1 MLFEKLQLIC
11 RAAPQRCAVV
21 AGGRRLTY
29 AGLDQQATR
38 LARFLVAQ
46 AGVSAGA
53 LVAIYGPRTVDTLVG
68 MLGIMKSGAAYTVV
82 EADGRHAECQHR
94 LLAMAPAFVL
104 CESTQVAGLRALG
117 LNAVDATAAQQ
128 FTGDTPLPLL
138 TPAHVAYV
146 LFTSGSTGTPKGVAV
161 THGNV
166 AHYVAAVADRL
177 GIDAG
182 LRYAHVGTLAA
193 DLGNTSVLLSLVTG
207 GCLHLLDGELRK
219 DPAGLRDYLIR
230 HEIQFLKITPS
241 HWRAIFSSMTAQH
254 HVRSNLSHLVLG
266 GEVLPVT
273 LARLVLQ
280 SGVTRML
287 VNHYGPTET
296 TVGVTTYSLL
306 NADQLETITADSVP
320 IGLPLGDT
328 VLRVRGDDGS
338 FAQNN
343 ATGELYIG
351 GPSVSAGY
359 VGDAEGSKKSFVM
372 LGSEGRFYKTGDQV
386 CIDESGLVH
395 FLGRVDR
402 QVKVNGY
409 RVELEHIESVLRKL
423 PGIQDAAVF
432 FPEIRGKSLI
442 VAALRSTHDEADFDG
457 VRRRLTDVMPEH
469 MIPKRVLRMDH
480 FPRNE
485 NGKTDLKILKQ
496 QVLQSLHDE
505 LPADLREADAA
516 EPTDLAGQLRR
527 LWRTYLRGAEFGDDD
542 DFFELG
548 GDSLDAIQLIADIQV
563 QGHQVTAKGFLN
575 KPTIRGLMRLLSDSA
590 NAPTPAAKPMAV
602 ASRHFSAAQ
611 AFFFCQDL
619 AQPDHHNQA
628 LLLACGVPVDVP
640 VMREAVARLVEGHAS
655 LRTAYRSDDR
665 GRIAHLTAARRAD
678 MLSHSFVPAEADS
691 ASIEARLEREA
702 QAAQEALSLADGS
715 LFRAHVFKFET
726 GADQLL
732 LVAHHVAV
740 DVISWRILVADLSR
754 LYSELQ
760 AGRPADLPR
769 NPHTFWD
776 WAAHVHNHEPA
787 LKDRAA
793 RWLAAPVRALPAPL
807 QADDPANTEGAA
819 RTLWLGFSPEETRAL
834 THDLTATLAAPFHI
848 ILLAAL
854 AQVLARTKRDV
865 PLCIDVESHGRVVFD
880 DDIDISRVV
889 GWHTS
894 TFPLSLQAHPHR
906 LSETVVR
913 VARAMHEVPDLG
925 MAFGVLQ
932 AAAHRDEKLP
942 VSAPVCFNYLGDV
955 HFNHDPRFPLKPSA
969 YPLGRARAAANQ
981 RGHQLKFTARLIDGK
996 LIADLSYPQ
1005 RRDDGEM
1012 RSVMQRL
1019 KSELMALLGRAA
1031 SPPALV
1037 AEAGTRTGLLSY
1049 VPRHLLVRDEAPPQA
1064 LSKYAK
1070 VLLTGAAGY
1079 MGVHVLMELLQ
1090 RSQAEVVCMV
1100 RAKAGVLP
1108 ADRLRAAFD
1117 WYFPESPLADFG
1129 DRVSVIAGDLAQ
1141 AQFGLESDPYEALS
1155 ADIDAIYHFAADTR
1169 LFGPEEE
1176 FRRNNVDSVRT
1187 CITFAQHRR
1196 PKDLHCMSTLA
1207 VSGVNPGTEP
1217 LSFSEDSMDV
1227 GQEFQNFYESSKYE
1241 AECLVKNFEITGH
1254 GGFIYRSGN
1263 VSAHSRTARFQRNAA
1278 DNRFVQFLAACVK
1291 VGQLPKHLGEP
1302 IVLSPVDTVAAGI
1315 VAISM
1320 DTGLKGGIFH
1330 VDSSH
1335 EIPMHRVFE
1344 SLQRQGLTL
1353 QASTHD
1359 SFAGVFGEVRGRN
1372 DSDLALGYFWA
1383 MRKPRNVRY
1392 RHERT
1397 QQVLQRLGLSF
1408 EPLSDEWLQSFAR
1421 SLAQQDVF
1429 GAGQQPPSSS
1439 PIRRTR
1445 PSRTT
1450 METINQRFKLSRQHV
1465 KDYRDAGFVLLKKF
1479 FSDEMVQYL
1488 SGRVNDELTTP
1499 TDRYQKGFDRLRYD
1513 LCAGDEVIYELLA
1526 QRAFREAMAKLCDK
1540 KLFFTQGVG
1549 FGLKKNVSTGFNW
1562 HIESQSFGF
1571 HRTEDYA
1578 TTLWTP
1584 LHPINT
1590 KGQRGGMRYVPR
1602 SAISG
1607 EYMYSHVDP
1616 AVFRC
1621 LNERIESGGIGFDE
1635 YVALRDEPLNSSGMN
1650 RLLEYFAIEDDFE
1663 LGDALLFDKYVI
1675 HRSVVLEEG
1684 PLEIRD
1690 AFSLRFICED
1700 SRYDRRRAHDIEI
1713 PRNYFKYTG
1722 PTKFHLEIC
1731 ENDGDLIA
1739 DSPFFDGD
1747 REQRRI
1753 GV

>member
-1 MLFEKLQLIC
+1 MLFEKLQSIC
-11 RAAPQRCAVV
+11 KAMPQRSAVV
-21 AGGRRLTY
+21 AGGQRLTY

-38 LARFLVAQ
+38 LARFLLAQ
-46 AGVSAGA
+46 TGVSEGDV
-53 LVAIYGPRTVDTLVG
+53 VAIYGPRTVDTLVR
-68 MLGIMKSGAAYTVV
+68 MLGVMKSGAAYTVV
-82 EADGRHAECQHR
+82 EDDGRHTEHQHR
-94 LLAMAPAFVL
+94 LQAIAPALVL
-104 CESTQVAGLRALG
+104 CDAIQVAPLRALG
-117 LNAVDATAAQQ
+117 LNAVDAAQAQQ
-128 FTGDTPLPLL
+128 RDADAPLPLL

-161 THGNV
+161 THGNI
-166 AHYVAAVADRL
+166 AHYVAAIADRL
-177 GIDAG
+177 GIGPG

-219 DPAGLRDYLIR
+219 DPAALRDHLIR

-241 HWRAIFSSMTAQH
+241 HWNAIFSSMTAQH
-254 HVRSNLSHLVLG
+254 HARSNLSHLVLG
-266 GEVLPVT
+266 GEVLPVS
-273 LARLVLQ
+273 LARLILR

-296 TVGVTTYSLL
+296 TVGVTAFTLL
-306 NADQLETITADSVP
+306 NIDQLQPIASDSVP
-320 IGLPLGDT
+320 IGLPLGET
-328 VLRVRGDDGS
+328 VLRVRCDDGS
-338 FAQNN
+338 FASHS

-359 VGDAEGSKKSFVM
+359 VGDAANTQKSFVV
-372 LGSEGRFYKTGDQV
+372 LGSEGRFYKSGDQV
-386 CIDESGLVH
+386 AIDDSGLVH

-423 PGIQDAAVF
+423 PGIHDAAVF
-432 FPEIRGKSLI
+432 FPEVCGKRLI
-442 VAALRSTHDEADFDG
+442 VAALRSTHEQACFDG
-457 VRRRLTDVMPEH
+457 VRRQLADVLPEH
-469 MIPKRVLRMDH
+469 MIPKRVLRMDE

-485 NGKTDLKILKQ
+485 NGKTDLKALKQ
-496 QVLQSLHDE
+496 QVLQRLNDE
-505 LPADLREADAA
+505 LPADPAGADAA
-516 EPTDLAGQLRR
+516 PPTDLVGQLRR
-527 LWRTYLRGAEFGDDD
+527 LWRTYLRGADFGDDD

-548 GDSLDAIQLIADIQV
+548 GDSLDAIQLIADVQV
-563 QGHQVTAKGFLN
+563 QGHRVTAKGFLN
-575 KPTIRGLMRLLSDSA
+575 KPTIRGLAALLRDA
-590 NAPTPAAKPMAV
+590 ADAPAPTHKAAAV
-602 ASRHFSAAQ
+602 DSRHLSTAQ
-611 AFFFCQDL
+611 DFFFRQHL
-619 AQPDHHNQA
+619 AQPHHHNQA

-640 VMREAVARLVEGHAS
+640 VMHEAIARLVQGHAS
-655 LRTAYRSDDR
+655 LRTAYSADDR
-665 GRIAHLTAARRAD
+665 GRIARLTAVRRAD
-678 MLSHSFVPAEADS
+678 LLSHSVVPTQAGDAAID
-691 ASIEARLEREA
+691 AHLEREA
-702 QAAQEALSLADGS
+702 QAAQQALHLSDGS

-754 LYSELQ
+754 LYSDLQ
-760 AGRPADLPR
+760 AGRPAVLPT
-769 NPHTFWD
+769 NPHSFWD
-776 WAAHVHNHEPA
+776 WAAHLQSHRPA
-787 LKDRAA
+787 LQDRAA
-793 RWLAAPVRALPAPL
+793 RWLAAPARALPAPP
-807 QADDPANTEGAA
+807 QAHDAANTEGAA
-819 RTLWLGFSPEETRAL
+819 RTLWLGFSPSETRAL
-834 THDLTATLAAPFHI
+834 THDLTAALAAPFHV

-854 AQVLARTKRDV
+854 AQVLARTRRSTR
-865 PLCIDVESHGRVVFD
+865 LCIDVESHGRAVFD
-880 DDIDISRVV
+880 DQIDISRVV

-894 TFPLSLQAHPHR
+894 TFPLSLQVNPHS
-906 LSETVVR
+906 LSETVTLT
-913 VARAMHEVPDLG
+913 ARAMHEVPDLG
-925 MAFGVLQ
+925 MAFGIAQ
-932 AAAHRDEKLP
+932 AAAHRDEP
-942 VSAPVCFNYLGDV
+942 ARVSAPVCFNYLGEV

-969 YPLGRARAAANQ
+969 YPLGRARADANH
-981 RGHQLKFTARLIDGK
+981 RGHELKFTARLIDGN
-996 LIADLSYPQ
+996 LIADLSYPD
-1005 RRDDGEM
+1005 RIDTDEM
-1012 RSVMQRL
+1012 RAVMHGLR
-1019 KSELMALLGRAA
+1019 SELMALLQRAP

-1037 AEAGTRTGLLSY
+1037 SEQGTRTGLLSY
-1049 VPRHLLVRDEAPPQA
+1049 VPRPLRVREEARQA
-1064 LSKYAK
+1064 RGKYSQ

-1090 RSQAEVVCMV
+1090 RSPAHVVCVV
-1100 RAKAGVLP
+1100 RAKAGVPP

-1117 WYFPESPLADFG
+1117 WYFPESPLSGFG
-1129 DRVSVIAGDLAQ
+1129 DRVSVVAGDVAQ
-1141 AQFGLESDPYEALS
+1141 AHFGLQADRYEALS
-1155 ADIDAIYHFAADTR
+1155 AGIDAVYHFAADTR

-1187 CITFAQHRR
+1187 CIAFAQHRR
-1196 PKDLHCMSTLA
+1196 PKDLHYMSTLA
-1207 VSGVNPGTEP
+1207 VSGVNPGAEP
-1217 LSFSEDSMDV
+1217 VRFSEDSMDV

-1241 AECLVKNFEITGH
+1241 AECLVKNFEMMGH

-1291 VGQLPKHLGEP
+1291 VGRLPQHLGDP

-1320 DTGLKGGIFH
+1320 DAGLKGGVFH
-1330 VDSSH
+1330 VDSPH
-1335 EIPMHRVFE
+1335 EIPMHKVFDTLKHQGL
-1344 SLQRQGLTL
+1344 SLQTS
-1353 QASTHD
+1353 AHAC
-1359 SFAGVFGEVRGRN
+1359 FANVFGEVRGSA
-1372 DSDLALGYFWA
+1372 DADLALGYFWA
-1383 MRKPRNVRY
+1383 MRKPRNVHY
-1392 RHERT
+1392 SHERT
-1397 QQVLQRLGLSF
+1397 QQTLQRLGLSF
-1408 EPLSDEWLQSFAR
+1408 EPLGDEWLQAFAR
-1421 SLAQQDVF
+1421 SLSQQGVF
-1429 GAGQQPPSSS
+1429 GSRAQRPFSP
-1439 PIRRTR
+1439 PIRPIRT
-1445 PSRTT
+1445 SRTN
-1450 METINQRFKLSRQHV
+1450 METINRQFRLTRQHV

-1479 FSDEMVQYL
+1479 FSDDMVQYL

-1513 LCAGDEVIYELLA
+1513 LCEGDEVIYELLA
-1526 QRAFREAMAKLCDK
+1526 QPAFRDAMAKLTDK
-1540 KLFFTQGVG
+1540 RLFFTQGVG

-1584 LHPINT
+1584 LHPIDT

-1621 LNERIESGGIGFDE
+1621 LNERIEAGGIGFDE

-1684 PLEIRD
+1684 PLDLRD

-1700 SRYDRRRAHDIEI
+1700 SRYDRQRAHDIEI
-1713 PRNYFKYTG
+1713 PRNYFKYPG

-1731 ENDGDLIA
+1731 KNDGDVIA

-1753 GV
+1753 GN